1 MLKAKGVATDGD
13 KLVLFGL
20 DASDRAKI
28 EAGQY
33 LEFDGREVGLP
44 CTIAIMFGETDES
57 MLNHLRAEGLA
68 TGAVVRG
75 PKG

>member
-1 MLKAKGVATDGD
+1 
-13 KLVLFGL
+13 
-20 DASDRAKI
+20 
-28 EAGQY
+28 
-33 LEFDGREVGLP
+33 
-44 CTIAIMFGETDES
+44 MFGETDES